1 MSRLT
6 IYFTS
11 DTHGYLYNTN
21 FADTRPRPLGLL
33 GMQFPKDGDTLIID
47 GGDTIQGSPL
57 TYFLH
62 EKHRRQIMAD
72 VMNARGYDVVTLG
85 NHDFNYGPGWMGEY
99 LHGLHA
105 SCLCANVEDLTGTL
119 PIRKWE
125 VRTMASGLKVGLF
138 GITTHWINV
147 WEKKENLQTFRI
159 TPPVPAAREAV
170 RALQAAGCDK
180 IIGIYHGGVEKDLET
195 GRTLTSTDENEACR
209 LCEELP
215 IDLLLTGHQHIPF
228 AGKSWHGTHVVQTP
242 CYAKAY
248 VRVDMADDGTF
259 SSCLLTPPEEQTWT
273 EEETAV
279 RQDLESFL
287 DSPVGHLSKDLWP
300 GDRLQTA
307 LHGSEIADFFN
318 RVQLWATGA
327 DVSCTALPNECRGFS
342 RDVTVRDVVA
352 SYIYPNT
359 LCVLNIRGS
368 DLRAAL
374 EQCATYF
381 DVDAEGRV
389 RISDS
394 FLKPKEEHYNYD
406 FFAGIEYAFDLAKPC
421 GSRVIRMERQGK
433 PIADADEMTLCMCD
447 YRATGAGNFPM
458 WKACTHAKDVLT
470 EISELILQ
478 YFAQHET
485 VSVPESCTLQTF
497 LGTKRL

>member
-11 DTHGYLYNTN
+11 DTHGYLYNTT
-21 FADTRPRPLGLL
+21 FADTLPKPVGML
-33 GMQFPKDGDTLIID
+33 GMEFPKDGNTLIVD

-72 VMNARGYDVVTLG
+72 VMNGKGYDYITLG
-85 NHDFNYGPGWMGEY
+85 NHDFNYGPGWLSEF
-99 LHGLHA
+99 LNGLEA
-105 SCLCANVEDLTGTL
+105 VCLCANVEDLTGTL

-125 VRTMASGLKVGLF
+125 IRTMANGLRIGLF
-138 GITTHWINV
+138 GIVTHWVNV
-147 WEKKENLQTFRI
+147 WEKKENLKTLRI
-159 TPPVPAAREAV
+159 TPPVPAAHEAV
-170 RALQAAGCDK
+170 RALQEAGCDK
-180 IIGIYHGGVEKDLET
+180 IIGIYHGGMEKDLKT
-195 GRTLTSTDENEACR
+195 GERLTETDENEACR

-228 AGKSWHGTHVVQTP
+228 AGKMWHGTHLVQTP
-242 CYAKAY
+242 CYGKSY
-248 VRVDMADDGTF
+248 VRVEMDDEGNF
-259 SSCLLTPPEEQTWT
+259 SSQLFTPSAEQTWT

-279 RQDLESFL
+279 RADLESWL
-287 DSPVGHLSKDLWP
+287 DSPVGHLSRDLWP
-300 GDRLQTA
+300 GDRLQMA
-307 LHGSEIADFFN
+307 RHGSEIADFFN

-342 RDVTVRDVVA
+342 RNVTVRDVVA

-359 LCVLNIRGS
+359 LCVLKITGK
-368 DLRAAL
+368 DLREAL

-381 DVDAEGRV
+381 TVDAQGGI
-389 RISDS
+389 RISES

-406 FFAGIEYAFDLAKPC
+406 FFAGIKYAFDLSRPC
-421 GSRVIRMERQGK
+421 GSRMIRIERKGQPVNDG
-433 PIADADEMTLCMCD
+433 DEMTLCMCD
-447 YRATGAGNFPM
+447 YRATGAGQFPM
-458 WKACTHAKDVLT
+458 WKACRHEKDVLT

-478 YFAQHET
+478 YFAEHAMIDIPPLSTMET
-485 VSVPESCTLQTF
+485 Y
-497 LGTKRL
+497 LGTRRL

>member
-1 MSRLT
+1 M
-6 IYFTS
+6 
-11 DTHGYLYNTN
+11 
-21 FADTRPRPLGLL
+21 
-33 GMQFPKDGDTLIID
+33 
-47 GGDTIQGSPL
+47 
-57 TYFLH
+57 
-62 EKHRRQIMAD
+62 
-72 VMNARGYDVVTLG
+72 
-85 NHDFNYGPGWMGEY
+85 
-99 LHGLHA
+99 
-105 SCLCANVEDLTGTL
+105 
-119 PIRKWE
+119 
-125 VRTMASGLKVGLF
+125 
-138 GITTHWINV
+138 
-147 WEKKENLQTFRI
+147 
-159 TPPVPAAREAV
+159 
-170 RALQAAGCDK
+170 
-180 IIGIYHGGVEKDLET
+180 
-195 GRTLTSTDENEACR
+195 
-209 LCEELP
+209 
-215 IDLLLTGHQHIPF
+215 
-228 AGKSWHGTHVVQTP
+228 
-242 CYAKAY
+242 
-248 VRVDMADDGTF
+248 
-259 SSCLLTPPEEQTWT
+259 
-273 EEETAV
+273 
-279 RQDLESFL
+279 
-287 DSPVGHLSKDLWP
+287 
-300 GDRLQTA
+300 
-307 LHGSEIADFFN
+307 
-318 RVQLWATGA
+318 
-327 DVSCTALPNECRGFS
+327 
-342 RDVTVRDVVA
+342 A

-433 PIADADEMTLCMCD
+433 PIADADEMTMCMCD